1 VQVSLDDLTDELLY
15 PPAYLLVVVTL
26 GLTVEDPGNTYVS
39 RPEGGQV
46 PEPASPT
53 VRRRRLAA
61 ELRRLREHAELTG
74 DEVAKRM
81 KWSASKLSRFEN
93 AHSVPRAVEIRKL
106 LALYDA
112 EGSYADDLLA
122 LAQEAAQ
129 GKGWWETFS
138 STLPPEYAALIGM
151 EAEALSALSWEPLVV
166 PGLLQ
171 TADYA
176 REVTNG
182 YLEQIDPVPP
192 SETKRRV
199 EARLARQQVL
209 TRDNP
214 LRLSAVLDQSV
225 LQRRFG
231 NPDVMCSQIKQLIEM
246 SERDN
251 ISLRILPLNGRHPIG
266 TGAFALFQ
274 FGEVHD
280 VAHQDVVYIE
290 NLTGGR
296 YVEEEDE
303 VFRYRRAF
311 NRLSD
316 LALDEQE
323 SREMLVA
330 GLQTWS

>member
-1 VQVSLDDLTDELLY
+1 
-15 PPAYLLVVVTL
+15 
-26 GLTVEDPGNTYVS
+26 
-39 RPEGGQV
+39 V

-61 ELRRLREHAELTG
+61 ELRRLRERAELTG
-74 DEVAKRM
+74 DHVAREM
-81 KWSASKLSRFEN
+81 KWSASKLSRYEN
-93 AHSVPRAVEIRKL
+93 GHTVPRAAEIRKL
-106 LALYDA
+106 LVLYGV
-112 EGSYADDLLA
+112 EENYADDLLA
-122 LAQEAAQ
+122 LAREAA

-138 STLPPEYAALIGM
+138 SSLPPEYAALIGM
-151 EAEALSALSWEPLVV
+151 EAEARSMLSWEPLIV

-171 TADYA
+171 TEDYA

-182 YLEQIDPVPP
+182 YLERIDPVPP
-192 SETKRRV
+192 SETRRRV

-214 LRLSAVLDQSV
+214 LGLSAILDQSV

-231 NPDVMCSQIKQLIEM
+231 NPDVMREQLNQLIKM
-246 SERDN
+246 SGRAN

-266 TGAFALFQ
+266 TGAFALLQ

-280 VAHQDVVYIE
+280 VTHQDIVYIE

-311 NRLSD
+311 DRLSD
-316 LALDEQE
+316 LALDERE
-323 SREMLVA
+323 SREVLA
-330 GLQTWS
+330 AARDAWIYQSN

>member
-1 VQVSLDDLTDELLY
+1 
-15 PPAYLLVVVTL
+15 
-26 GLTVEDPGNTYVS
+26 
-39 RPEGGQV
+39 
-46 PEPASPT
+46 
-53 VRRRRLAA
+53 
-61 ELRRLREHAELTG
+61 
-74 DEVAKRM
+74 
-81 KWSASKLSRFEN
+81 
-93 AHSVPRAVEIRKL
+93 
-106 LALYDA
+106 
-112 EGSYADDLLA
+112 
-122 LAQEAAQ
+122 
-129 GKGWWETFS
+129 
-138 STLPPEYAALIGM
+138 
-151 EAEALSALSWEPLVV
+151 
-166 PGLLQ
+166 
-171 TADYA
+171 
-176 REVTNG
+176 
-182 YLEQIDPVPP
+182 VPP

-214 LRLSAVLDQSV
+214 LRLSAMLDQSV

-316 LALDEQE
+316 LALDDQK

>member
-1 VQVSLDDLTDELLY
+1 
-15 PPAYLLVVVTL
+15 
-26 GLTVEDPGNTYVS
+26 
-39 RPEGGQV
+39 V

-61 ELRRLREHAELTG
+61 ELRRLRERAEMTG
-74 DEVAKRM
+74 DQVAKRL
-81 KWSASKLSRFEN
+81 KWSASKLSRIEN
-93 AHSVPRAVEIRKL
+93 AHTTPRAVEIRKL
-106 LALYDA
+106 LALYDV

-122 LAQEAAQ
+122 LAREAA

-151 EAEALSALSWEPLVV
+151 ETEAQSALSWEPLIV

-171 TADYA
+171 TGDYA

-182 YLEQIDPVPP
+182 YLERIDPVPP
-192 SETKRRV
+192 SETLRRV

-209 TRDNP
+209 IRDNP

-231 NPDVMCSQIKQLIEM
+231 NPNVMRSQIKRLIEL

-251 ISLRILPLNGRHPIG
+251 ISLRILPLDGRHPIG
-266 TGAFALFQ
+266 TGAFALLQ
-274 FGEVHD
+274 FGDVHD
-280 VAHQDVVYIE
+280 MTYQDVVYIE

-311 NRLSD
+311 DRLSD
-316 LALDEQE
+316 LSLDEQK

-330 GLQTWS
+330 ALDTWL

>member
-1 VQVSLDDLTDELLY
+1 VQVLLDDLTDELLH

-26 GLTVEDPGNTYVS
+26 GLTVEDPGNTSVS
-39 RPEGGQV
+39 CPEGGQV
-46 PEPASPT
+46 PEPPSPT

-61 ELRRLREHAELTG
+61 ELRRLRERAELTG
-74 DEVAKRM
+74 DQVAKQM

-93 AHSVPRAVEIRKL
+93 AHTVPRAAEIRKL
-106 LALYDA
+106 LTLYDV

-122 LAQEAAQ
+122 LAREAE

-138 STLPPEYAALIGM
+138 PALPEEYAALIGM
-151 EAEALSALSWEPLVV
+151 EAEALSALSWEPLIV

-176 REVTNG
+176 RQVTNG
-182 YLEQIDPVPP
+182 FLEQIDPVPP
-192 SETKRRV
+192 SEISRRV

-214 LRLSAVLDQSV
+214 LKLSAVLDQSV

-231 NPDVMCSQIKQLIEM
+231 NPDVMRSQIKRLLEM
-246 SERDN
+246 SECDN
-251 ISLRILPLNGRHPIG
+251 VSLRILPLHGRHPIG
-266 TGAFALFQ
+266 TGAFALLQ

-290 NLTGGR
+290 NLTGSR

-316 LALDEQE
+316 LSLDEQQ

-330 GLQTWS
+330 AREAWS

>member
-1 VQVSLDDLTDELLY
+1 VQVPPDGLTDELLY
-15 PPAYLLVVVTL
+15 HPAYLLVVGTI
-26 GLTVEDPGNTYVS
+26 GLTVEDPGNTCVS
-39 RPEGGQV
+39 CPEGGQV
-46 PEPASPT
+46 PEPPSPT

-61 ELRRLREHAELTG
+61 ELRRLRERTELTA
-74 DEVAKRM
+74 DQVAKQM

-93 AHSVPRAVEIRKL
+93 AHTIPRAVEIRKL
-106 LALYDA
+106 LTLYDV

-122 LAQEAAQ
+122 LAREAA

-151 EAEALSALSWEPLVV
+151 EAEARSALSWEPLIV

-192 SETKRRV
+192 SETNRRV

-231 NPDVMCSQIKQLIEM
+231 NPDVMRSQIKRLLEM
-246 SERDN
+246 SECDN
-251 ISLRILPLNGRHPIG
+251 ISLRILPLHGRHPIG

-311 NRLSD
+311 SRLSD
-316 LALDEQE
+316 LSLDEQK

-330 GLQTWS
+330 AREAWS

>member
-1 VQVSLDDLTDELLY
+1 M
-15 PPAYLLVVVTL
+15 
-26 GLTVEDPGNTYVS
+26 
-39 RPEGGQV
+39 

-61 ELRRLREHAELTG
+61 ELRRLRERAELTG
-74 DEVAKRM
+74 DQVAKRL
-81 KWSASKLSRFEN
+81 KWSASKLSRIEN
-93 AHSVPRAVEIRKL
+93 AHTAPRAAEIRKL
-106 LALYDA
+106 LALYDV

-122 LAQEAAQ
+122 LAQEAAR
-129 GKGWWETFS
+129 KGWWETFS

-151 EAEALSALSWEPLVV
+151 EAEAKSALSWEPLIV

-171 TADYA
+171 TAEYA

-192 SETKRRV
+192 SETDRRV
-199 EARLARQQVL
+199 AARLARQQVL

-214 LRLSAVLDQSV
+214 LKLSAVLDQSV

-231 NPDVMCSQIKQLIEM
+231 NPDVMRSQIKQLIEL
-246 SERDN
+246 SERDS

-266 TGAFALFQ
+266 TGSFALFQ

-280 VAHQDVVYIE
+280 VTHQDVVYIE

-311 NRLSD
+311 DRLSD

-323 SREMLVA
+323 SREMLVRA
-330 GLQTWS
+330 REAWS